1 MYFRGY
7 CPVPALV
14 CVVDTGVFVHNFLN
28 CFLVVFGTLSSVS
41 GAKAFVEEVIHLR
54 ITVAACVGGSV
65 DGLGTEELSKE
76 TVRIRVAVPAY
87 AVAVYGII
95 LPGIDNGCGPVGH
108 RGGLDIKCD
117 SDLAPV
123 VL

>member
-54 ITVAACVGGSV
+54 IIVAACVGGSV

-76 TVRIRVAVPAY
+76 TVRIRIAVPAY
-87 AVAVYGII
+87 AVAVTVSACQESTTVADQSAI
-95 LPGIDNGCGPVGH
+95 VE
-108 RGGLDIKCD
+108 
-117 SDLAPV
+117 DLISSVTPIW
-123 VL
+123 LQ